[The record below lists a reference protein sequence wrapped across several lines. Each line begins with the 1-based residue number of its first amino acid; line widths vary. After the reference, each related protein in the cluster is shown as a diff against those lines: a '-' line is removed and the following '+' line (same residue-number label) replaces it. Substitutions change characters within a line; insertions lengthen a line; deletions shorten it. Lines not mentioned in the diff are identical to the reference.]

1 MSREHWEKESANW
14 AAWARRP
21 DFDAY
26 WRYSP
31 TFFELLPPRG
41 ERTLDVGC
49 GEGRVSRD
57 LVERG
62 HRVVGIDT
70 SATLVRLAG
79 DADARSWYLRADAA
93 ALPFVDE
100 CFDLV
105 VAYNSLMD
113 VDDMGGSV
121 REVARVLRPGGS
133 LCACVTH
140 PLADAGRFESREGDA
155 PFVIEGSYLGDRRW
169 FDSEAELDGLRMHFK
184 GWAYPLEGYFGALE
198 KAGLLIQAV
207 REPALDADSA
217 GQAPSDERWRRIPS
231 FLFWRAIK
239 P

>member
-1 MSREHWEKESANW
+1 MSREHWEKESSNW

-26 WRYSP
+26 WKYSP
-31 TFFELLPPRG
+31 TFFELVPPPG

-62 HRVVGIDT
+62 HRVIGIDA

-79 DADARSWYLRADAA
+79 DADARSCYLRADAA

-100 CFDLV
+100 CFDLA

-113 VDDMGGSV
+113 VDDMDGSV
-121 REVARVLRPGGS
+121 REVARVLRPGGA

-155 PFVIEGSYLGDRRW
+155 PFIIEGSYLGDRRW
-169 FDSEAELDGLRMHFK
+169 FDNVAELDGLRMHFK

-207 REPALDADSA
+207 REPALDTSTA
-217 GQAPSDERWRRIPS
+217 GQAPGDVRWRRIPS

>member
-26 WRYSP
+26 WKYSP
-31 TFFELLPPRG
+31 TFFELLPPPG
-41 ERTLDVGC
+41 DRTLDLGC

-62 HRVVGIDT
+62 HRVIGVDA
-70 SATLVRLAG
+70 SASLVRVAD
-79 DADARSWYLRADAA
+79 DADAGSLYLRADAA
-93 ALPFVDE
+93 ALPLVDE

-113 VDDMGGSV
+113 VDDMDGSV
-121 REVARVLRPGGS
+121 REVARVLQPGGS

-140 PLADAGRFESREGDA
+140 PLADAGRFESRE
-155 PFVIEGSYLGDRRW
+155 
-169 FDSEAELDGLRMHFK
+169 
-184 GWAYPLEGYFGALE
+184 
-198 KAGLLIQAV
+198 
-207 REPALDADSA
+207 
-217 GQAPSDERWRRIPS
+217 
-231 FLFWRAIK
+231 
-239 P
+239 

>member
-140 PLADAGRFESREGDA
+140 PLADAGRFASREGDA

-207 REPALDADSA
+207 REPALDANSA

>member
-1 MSREHWEKESANW
+1 MPREHWEKESSNW

-26 WRYSP
+26 WKYSP
-31 TFFELLPPRG
+31 TFFQLLPPRG
-41 ERTLDVGC
+41 GRTLDLGC
-49 GEGRVSRD
+49 GDGRVTRD

-62 HRVVGIDT
+62 YRVIGIDA
-70 SATLVRLAG
+70 SPTLVRLAS

-93 ALPFVDE
+93 ALPFSDE
-100 CFDLV
+100 SFDLV

-113 VDDMGGSV
+113 VDDMYASV
-121 REVARVLRPGGS
+121 REAARVLRPGGS
-133 LCACVTH
+133 LCACTTH

-155 PFVIEGSYLGDRRW
+155 PFIIEGSYLGGRRW
-169 FDSEAELDGLRMHFK
+169 IDIEVERDGLRMHFK
-184 GWAYPLEGYFGALE
+184 GWAYSLEDYFGALE
-198 KAGLLIQAV
+198 RAGLLIQSV
-207 REPALDADSA
+207 REPAVDAA
-217 GQAPSDERWRRIPS
+217 TARQTPSEERWRRIPN